1 VDIELLALIVLDN
14 QMGAQRRLA
23 CRGLTGMD
31 IDFLQ
36 HTRDTYQIGFGWLP
50 RHTG

>member
-14 QMGAQRRLA
+14 QMRAQSGLA

-31 IDFLQ
+31 LDFLQ
-36 HTRDTYQIGFGWLP
+36 HTRDMYQLGFG
-50 RHTG
+50 